1 MADINNLNSG
11 NSSSSYNNNYPVNG
25 SVNANNPKVTQ
36 GEQAE
41 YSHNWKR
48 LPRPFG
54 LNVRVPDAPV
64 VGVRTQ
70 AVIKRTLTELAMAPV
85 KEILDYFKNNENVFN
100 GNVAKEIESLQK
112 QQQTTV
118 ELLQDSDEVVMQS
131 ETPNFM
137 MDM

>member
-11 NSSSSYNNNYPVNG
+11 GSSSSYNNNYPINGNVN
-25 SVNANNPKVTQ
+25 SNTPKVNN
-36 GEQAE
+36 GEQAG

-54 LNVRVPDAPV
+54 LNVRVPETPV

-70 AVIKRTLTELAMAPV
+70 AVIKRTIQELAMAPI
-85 KEILDYFKNNENVFN
+85 KPIIEYFKDNENVFN
-100 GNVAKEIESLQK
+100 GNVSREIESLQN
-112 QQQTTV
+112 QQKITID
-118 ELLQDSDEVVMQS
+118 LLQDSDEIVLQA